1 MNTENKPQVIICKNS
16 IVKFYNIDGG
26 RNMDHPTGFYN
37 SNDLEFYKKNYIVK
51 FSN

>member
-1 MNTENKPQVIICKNS
+1 MNTENKPIVVICPNG

-26 RNMDHPTGFYN
+26 RNMKHPSGLYNSKDLGFYK
-37 SNDLEFYKKNYIVK
+37 ENYIVK